1 MTKTTLYGISKEQA
15 KTLLELYGYN
25 HETLGLLFWNY
36 GKADS
41 IERGIYKAQK
51 LHKFIN
57 N

>member
-1 MTKTTLYGISKEQA
+1 MTKTTLYGISKEEA
-15 KTLLELYGYN
+15 KTLLEHFKYS
-25 HETLGLLFWNY
+25 HEMLGLLLWND
-36 GKADS
+36 GKASS